1 MRRYGR
7 TVVFI
12 AVLVTLATLILA
24 FQTITIGD
32 FERGNDTPLGLSL
45 GLDLQGG
52 SHLVYQAALRDPD
65 TDELLD
71 VSEDQM
77 EALKRTIE
85 RRVNASGLGEPI
97 IQILKERDRLLIQL
111 PGVTDPDRAKSLI
124 GETARL
130 EFKRRSS
137 NVLLELDEFTQDDD
151 RRQMKHIVSVV
162 AGFLPGLSPGLPPF
176 ATTTS
181 ATSTA
186 SSTATSTA
194 GATATS
200 TATSTAP
207 LSATSTGAVA
217 SGDTRAPVAILVQF
231 TEAGAA
237 KFELVL
243 DRLAKSY
250 EAAIEAVQ
258 AQGVPSELARAVA
271 NPSRLDVTVEGVE
284 QLRFETISPLR
295 LDSPTTFAFLVPF
308 TLESDEPP
316 TLDEVRALVG
326 EDAKIFFSEF
336 LPISDEDIGLTG
348 DDLARAFP
356 SQHAQSGAPII
367 NIEFN
372 DKGTRI
378 FAELTQDIVRKQ
390 QEGRGEDQIAIFL
403 DEEQLIAPGVNTAI
417 TAGTGIITSP
427 NFTIERVR
435 EVALLLESGRLPIPI
450 ELIRER
456 DVDAILGKD
465 SLEKSVVAGFVGLGL
480 VLLFT
485 TLYYRLPGVVASVSL
500 LIYVGLVLAIFKII
514 PVTLTL
520 SGVAAV
526 ILSVGMAVDA
536 NILIFERMKEEL
548 RAGRTLLS
556 SINLGF
562 DRAWP
567 AIRDG
572 NVSTLITCAILYWF
586 ADRLGATI
594 VQGFAITLA
603 IGVLV
608 SMFSAITITRSFLRL
623 AATTS
628 VSRRTNWWTPS
639 GRSGVAQQVA
649 APAGQRS

>member
-1 MRRYGR
+1 VRRYGR

-24 FQTITIGD
+24 FQTITIGN

-137 NVLLELDEFTQDDD
+137 NVLLELDEFTEDD
-151 RRQMKHIVSVV
+151 IVSVV
-162 AGFLPGLSPGLPPF
+162 AGLLPGLSPKLPPF

-186 SSTATSTA
+186 GSTATFTA

-217 SGDTRAPVAILVQF
+217 SGDTPAPVAILVQF

-250 EAAIEAVQ
+250 KAAIEAVL
-258 AQGVPSELARAVA
+258 AQGVPPEVARAVA

-295 LDSPTTFAFLVPF
+295 LDSPTTFAFLVPP
-308 TLESDEPP
+308 TLGSERPP
-316 TLDEVRALVG
+316 TLDEVRARVG

-403 DEEQLIAPGVNTAI
+403 DDEQLIAPGVNTPI

-485 TLYYRLPGVVASVSL
+485 TLYYRLPGVVASVTL

-608 SMFSAITITRSFLRL
+608 SMFSAITITRTLLRL
-623 AATTS
+623 VSTTGF
-628 VSRRTNWWTPS
+628 SRRTNWWTPS